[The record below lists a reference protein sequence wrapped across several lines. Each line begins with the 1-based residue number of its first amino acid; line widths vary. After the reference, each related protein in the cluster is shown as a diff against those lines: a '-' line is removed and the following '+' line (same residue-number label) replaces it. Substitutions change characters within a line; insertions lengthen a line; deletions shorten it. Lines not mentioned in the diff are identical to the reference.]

1 MATRIISFFVS
12 QFFALVILTT
22 VSCGS
27 KESPVVDESLKID
40 MPEISKEVYVPTQI
54 FESIV
59 GVGKEKGHRKTA
71 SMVFAPVRVRLIEK
85 TEGLLP
91 QSEILLSFPKGGGEV
106 DFAKYL
112 KKDKGTFAV
121 KFELG
126 DLETGDEQKVYFVSR
141 SKKRK
146 LDDGIYGSG
155 CRTYFNVKNY
165 VQSQSKGEG
174 LIVNVTRDR
183 HASALGGS
191 FIFSSKKDSQTQIT
205 QVTFVDS
212 RRPDLFC
219 EATKQ

>member
-1 MATRIISFFVS
+1 MATRLKRLLTR
-12 QFFALVILTT
+12 QILGLLIGTAFGC
-22 VSCGS
+22 SHQEG
-27 KESPVVDESLKID
+27 PVVDEALKID
-40 MPEISKEVYVPTQI
+40 MPEISKEVYFPSQI
-54 FESIV
+54 FESIL
-59 GVGKEKGHRKTA
+59 GVGKEKGSRKSG
-71 SMVFAPVRVRLIEK
+71 SMVFAPLRVRLIEK

-91 QSEILLSFPKGGGEV
+91 QPEILLSFPKGGGEV

-112 KKDKGTFAV
+112 KKDKGTFGV

-126 DLETGDEQKVYFVSR
+126 DMETGEDQKIYFVSR

-155 CRTYFNVKNY
+155 CRAYFNVKNY

-205 QVTFVDS
+205 QVSFVDS

-219 EATKQ
+219 EDTKR